1 MKDKLKQEGKNQNPL
16 FSIQSAKDSLANFIA
31 CKLGVSVVELKK
43 VERWVRTDDKS
54 FTDNGGGE
62 KSGIIFEINLE
73 SQGNVRFALIT
84 ESLLDE
90 IATEIRDTAEWFR
103 HLRSFWRQ
111 YGSLASANLL
121 VPREIKNI
129 HRQLD
134 TYAVEIEQFYLNVAR
149 DLSKKPQKIAAI
161 PTNLWEAQTNTNLQ
175 SDPILAEMFS
185 KILKSTD
192 AIALNT
198 AIIAANTTPKSEPRD
213 RVIALVR
220 CVNAKMFKGR
230 SIPKAVQYV
239 RFSPEIADE
248 FKDSVAEA
256 RQFAISFS
264 NSPSSKTKDEES
276 FWAGIAKAAQ
286 PKAAKSAAERKL
298 KKNADPSA
306 PPGPVPTING
316 DTGGGL
322 Y

>member
-1 MKDKLKQEGKNQNPL
+1 MKDKLKQEGNNQNPL
-16 FSIQSAKDSLANFIA
+16 FSIGSSRDSLANFIA
-31 CKLGVSVVELKK
+31 CKLGVSVAELKK

-90 IATEIRDTAEWFR
+90 IATEIKDTAEWFR

-111 YGSLASANLL
+111 YGSLASANVL

-134 TYAVEIEQFYLNVAR
+134 TYAAEIEQFYLNVAR

-161 PTNLWEAQTNTNLQ
+161 PTKLWEVQTNTNLQ

-213 RVIALVR
+213 RIITLVQR
-220 CVNAKMFKGR
+220 VNVEMFNGM
-230 SIPKAVQYV
+230 SIPKAVNYV
-239 RFSPEIADE
+239 RFG
-248 FKDSVAEA
+248 KDIRAEYAQGVAEA
-256 RQFAISFS
+256 RQFAISFV
-264 NSPSSKTKDEES
+264 NGGSSRMKNEDS
-276 FWAGIAKAAQ
+276 FWNGIKKEAQ
-286 PKAAKSAAERKL
+286 PSAAKSVAKRKS
-298 KKNADPSA
+298 KRSATPSS
-306 PPGPVPTING
+306 PPGPVPILDA

>member
-111 YGSLASANLL
+111 YGSLASANVL

-213 RVIALVR
+213 RIITLVQR
-220 CVNAKMFKGR
+220 VNVEMFGGK
-230 SIPKAVQYV
+230 SIPKAVNYV
-239 RFSPEIADE
+239 RCCGDVAEKYAQ
-248 FKDSVAEA
+248 SVAEA
-256 RQFAISFS
+256 RQFAISFVKGE
-264 NSPSSKTKDEES
+264 SSRKKNEES
-276 FWAGIAKAAQ
+276 FWNGIKKEAQ
-286 PKAAKSAAERKL
+286 PSAAKSAAKRKS
-298 KKNADPSA
+298 KRSANPSS
-306 PPGPVPTING
+306 PPGPVPILDA